1 MKLFL
6 ESQVAAVSA
15 ARHGT
20 GDGEVSLDPASVAA
34 ALEPARAARL
44 EARLTGR
51 FRKRGAVERVAAEAE
66 VRLARARSRIEA
78 HAAEVE
84 GTCGVVVEDGGGVPS
99 DSDSDGV
106 VELDEDGMPVA
117 KQPPKAALRPERP
130 PKKKG
135 CGGGGGGAA
144 KVEREII

>member
-1 MKLFL
+1 
-6 ESQVAAVSA
+6 
-15 ARHGT
+15 
-20 GDGEVSLDPASVAA
+20 
-34 ALEPARAARL
+34 
-44 EARLTGR
+44 
-51 FRKRGAVERVAAEAE
+51 
-66 VRLARARSRIEA
+66 
-78 HAAEVE
+78 
-84 GTCGVVVEDGGGVPS
+84 VVVEDGGGVPS